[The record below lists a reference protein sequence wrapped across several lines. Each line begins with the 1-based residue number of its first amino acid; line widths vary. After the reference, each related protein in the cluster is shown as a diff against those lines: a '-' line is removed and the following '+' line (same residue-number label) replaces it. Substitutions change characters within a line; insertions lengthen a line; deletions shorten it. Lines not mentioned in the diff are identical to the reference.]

1 MNVNVD
7 TNLCQTMRT
16 DLSDQNAGI
25 SCLTRSNKQSTSL
38 DNLDKDKKKKDNV
51 YQVPREVPHVSGT
64 SAKLY
69 ERSIKKCP
77 STPDLIFTTDYNSR
91 YPIMEKQ
98 LKKTCLTDQMKKY
111 QKCTGHKSGE
121 TPKEESEKDESVV
134 RRRPRKTVQKMRPKS
149 EVRESREETSQLY

>member
-38 DNLDKDKKKKDNV
+38 DNLDKDKKKKVHV
-51 YQVPREVPHVSGT
+51 YQVPRKVPKVSGT
-64 SAKLY
+64 SAKHN

-77 STPDLIFTTDYNSR
+77 STPDLIFTMEYNSR
-91 YPIMEKQ
+91 YPTMEKH

-111 QKCTGHKSGE
+111 QK
-121 TPKEESEKDESVV
+121 
-134 RRRPRKTVQKMRPKS
+134 
-149 EVRESREETSQLY
+149 